1 MNETALEKTPAA
13 EGAVARPAWR
23 RVVNFPLV
31 ALIIAAAS
39 AIAVLAAVSFGFRQM
54 PEIQSDA
61 ADMMVRA
68 FVTVVALFFL
78 AKLLLR
84 HLGEEPR
91 DDLPLAIAPRDLGL
105 GFAGGCLIMTLVVG
119 VAALLGAYR
128 ITGWGGWSDFVMI
141 ITQAGI
147 VAGFVEELLIRGI
160 LFRWIEQFGGSWA
173 ALVISSL
180 TFGFGHAANDNATMF
195 SSIAIAVEA
204 GILLG
209 AAYMLTRSLWL
220 AIGIHAGWNIT
231 QGFIWDVPVSGHQVE
246 GLVTAELSGPVLLS
260 GGAFGL
266 EASVIGLVIA
276 TSAGLWLL
284 RLAIIRGHI
293 VQPWWIRRK
302 AARQIAEA

>member
-1 MNETALEKTPAA
+1 MTDTALENTAA
-13 EGAVARPAWR
+13 DGGAVAKPVWR
-23 RVVNFPLV
+23 KVADFPLT
-31 ALIIAAAS
+31 ALVIALS
-39 AIAVLAAVSFGFRQM
+39 LAIGVLAALSFGFAKM
-54 PEIQSDA
+54 PDIQSDSV
-61 ADMMVRA
+61 DMLVRA
-68 FVTVVALFFL
+68 FVTVLALFVL
-78 AKLLLR
+78 SKLVLR

-180 TFGFGHAANDNATMF
+180 IFGFGHAANDNATLF
-195 SSIAIAVEA
+195 SSIAITVEA

-293 VQPWWIRRK
+293 VQPWWTRRK
-302 AARQIAEA
+302 AARQIAEV